1 MKLFG
6 ISDLHLSY
14 ERNRQALNALPAYP
28 DDWLILAGDIGETEA
43 QLKFALAILTR
54 RFQQVLWVPGNHD
67 LWTLPSDPHGQRG
80 VAKYQRLVTICRNY
94 GVHTPEDPYVR
105 WPGSET
111 RCLLAP
117 LFVLYDYSFRPDDVP
132 AEAAIDWAAASGVLC
147 TDEALLHPDPYVS
160 RTAWCAG
167 RCQYSEARLQEA
179 AAHASLVL
187 INHFPLRH
195 DLVHLPRIP
204 RFALW
209 CGTRRTEDW
218 HVRFPVK
225 AVVYG
230 HLHQRATHM
239 RDGVRFEEVS
249 LGYPPDWDQAQGL
262 QGYLR
267 EILPGRM
274 GHALSRPDV

>member
-67 LWTLPSDPHGQRG
+67 LWTLPSDPHGHRG

-94 GVHTPEDPYVR
+94 GVRTPEDPYVR

-167 RCQYSEARLQEA
+167 RYQYSEARLQEA
-179 AAHASLVL
+179 AARASLVL

-195 DLVHLPRIP
+195 DLGRVCKV
-204 RFALW
+204 AL
-209 CGTRRTEDW
+209 TRLSE
-218 HVRFPVK
+218 
-225 AVVYG
+225 
-230 HLHQRATHM
+230 RA
-239 RDGVRFEEVS
+239 G
-249 LGYPPDWDQAQGL
+249 
-262 QGYLR
+262 
-267 EILPGRM
+267 
-274 GHALSRPDV
+274 SRSGAGPW